1 MLMRILPNRIQNF
14 LSGILS
20 EVMCYICEWE
30 RMFAVRRRVSLLML
44 HSGGDLVRPE
54 SFELSVVP
62 AVPGRLLRFKG
73 DLLHAVPCPTD
84 LWLLPFVKGAPQFEP
99 F

>member
-1 MLMRILPNRIQNF
+1 MLYMQVGTDVRGPPTCVF
-14 LSGILS
+14 SG
-20 EVMCYICEWE
+20 VQ
-30 RMFAVRRRVSLLML
+30 
-44 HSGGDLVRPE
+44 SGGDLVRPE

>member
-1 MLMRILPNRIQNF
+1 MLIRILPNRIQNF

-20 EVMCYICEWE
+20 EVMCYICKWE
-30 RMFAVRRRVSLLML
+30 RMFAVRRHVFTGV

-73 DLLHAVPCPTD
+73 DLLHAVPRPTD
-84 LWLLPFVKGAPQFEP
+84 VWLLPFVKGAPQFEP